1 MKKRMLA
8 MALAATMM
16 FSLTAC
22 GEEETTETEE
32 VEVETEE
39 TTEEETTEETAEE
52 ETEETTEAEVE
63 VETEET
69 TEAEEE
75 VDDTV
80 ETFDFTSTTVI
91 DTDEVSISI
100 DDFDFDSSI
109 VYDCEI
115 GATFTNKSSSV
126 NYDFTVESVTINGLE
141 ASQLTSETVT
151 PGNKGVVDIGITLDD
166 SEDDPI
172 TQYTDV
178 AITFSVS
185 EEYDY
190 FNDLVYQTVHVYPY
204 GTDNATTYT
213 RESQDSDVVFYEDD
227 NISVILVDYGYD
239 SASLFESYDL
249 EFYFVN
255 KTADEAMFSID
266 DVSVNSTMVSTLFA
280 NSVSAGAS
288 GFYTLSLYEDDLEDI
303 GITDPATG
311 IETIDIPL
319 HAYDSDDYVT
329 DYVEDTFTLT
339 FNQ

>member
-1 MKKRMLA
+1 MKKRMFA
-8 MALAATMM
+8 IALAAIMTLS
-16 FSLTAC
+16 FTAC
-22 GEEETTETEE
+22 GEEETTETE
-32 VEVETEE
+32 
-39 TTEEETTEETAEE
+39 
-52 ETEETTEAEVE
+52 EVE

-100 DDFDFDSSI
+100 DDFDFDQF

-166 SEDDPI
+166 SEEDPI

-204 GTDNATTYT
+204 GADNATTYT

>member
-22 GEEETTETEE
+22 GEEETTETED

-39 TTEEETTEETAEE
+39 TTEE

-69 TEAEEE
+69 TEAEEVE

-126 NYDFTVESVTINGLE
+126 SYDFTVESVTINGLE

-151 PGNKGVVDIGITLDD
+151 AGNKGVVDIGITLDD
-166 SEDDPI
+166 SEEDPV

-178 AITFSVS
+178 AITFSVR
-185 EEYDY
+185 EEDEY
-190 FNDLVYQTVHVYPY
+190 FEDLLYETVHVYPY
-204 GTDNATTYT
+204 GADNATTYT

-227 NISVILVDYGYD
+227 NISVILVNYGYD
-239 SASLFESYDL
+239 SVSLFESYDL

-319 HAYDSDDYVT
+319 HVYDSDDYVT